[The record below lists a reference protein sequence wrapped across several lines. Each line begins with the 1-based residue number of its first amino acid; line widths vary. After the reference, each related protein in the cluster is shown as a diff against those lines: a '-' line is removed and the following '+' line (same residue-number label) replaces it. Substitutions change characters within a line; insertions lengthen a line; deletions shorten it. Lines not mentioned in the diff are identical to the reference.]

1 MAKPTAILTQHILS
15 QIVDLVDLPVLLLD
29 ASTDSLSVVLAN
41 PACQELLRDLCGKHD
56 NLVLAE
62 LLDDGTPSPD
72 PTQIVTELEGGREMR
87 LRLRAGEGGAM
98 AAPML
103 RLLPLRDKTGSTTHA
118 LGLIE
123 AAVAPVGQRRMR
135 DAAEAANT
143 VETAVDRVTG
153 LLLPS
158 SFTAKFSASW
168 ETACENA
175 SKRFMKLTGEL
186 PPCEPLCPCAATWK
200 SAEFFP
206 GNVDFAECFVEM
218 GEGFTLVSLTV
229 FDEVEGE
236 MASAT
241 LHIDDMPGGGQNSV
255 GCFAIREPDDP
266 ESPLNGG
273 FDMNNY
279 FVPEPLLFDRQ
290 QNQIFEACEAEFN
303 ALVEKLDVEC
313 VTFE

>member
-62 LLDDGTPSPD
+62 LLDEGTPSPD

-123 AAVAPVGQRRMR
+123 ASVAPVGQRRMR

-143 VETAVDRVTG
+143 AETAVDRVTG
-153 LLLPS
+153 LLLPA
-158 SFTAKFSASW
+158 SFAAKYSASW

-175 SKRFMKLTGEL
+175 AAAGVMVFRIDEFDKYVATFGKQAANSARRLVGHAIGGSLRRADDLAARLDSDEFAGSITGAEADDVTAL
-186 PPCEPLCPCAATWK
+186 AARIVSRVVALCIHHPRSDVTRYLSVSAGVYASSPAGGLADEALEKARQRAARAR
-200 SAEFFP
+200 AEG
-206 GNVDFAECFVEM
+206 GNQV
-218 GEGFTLVSLTV
+218 
-229 FDEVEGE
+229 
-236 MASAT
+236 
-241 LHIDDMPGGGQNSV
+241 IDRD
-255 GCFAIREPDDP
+255 
-266 ESPLNGG
+266 
-273 FDMNNY
+273 
-279 FVPEPLLFDRQ
+279 
-290 QNQIFEACEAEFN
+290 
-303 ALVEKLDVEC
+303 
-313 VTFE
+313 